1 MKKDCSN
8 ILVYKEEMNRM
19 CQYLDSCRDCV
30 LDDDTCNDIDEL
42 SPEHIEIV
50 QKWSDEHPVKT
61 RQSELLKIFPEI
73 DINPSSILNIRPC
86 DIVGRLKC
94 TCDDYENCTECKR
107 EFWSQEVELV

>member
-42 SPEHIEIV
+42 SPKHIEIV

-61 RQSELLKIFPEI
+61 RQSELLELFPDAPLRGDGIVNICVSAVVKHI
-73 DINPSSILNIRPC
+73 DC
-86 DIVGRLKC
+86 RLSCSDCMK
-94 TCDDYENCTECKR
+94 
-107 EFWSQEVELV
+107 EFWLQEVE

>member
-19 CQYLDSCRDCV
+19 GQYLDSCRDCV

-61 RQSELLKIFPEI
+61 RQSELLKLFPNLRYEDYIGYCPI
-73 DINPSSILNIRPC
+73 DFDSTFECIAYT
-86 DIVGRLKC
+86 D
-94 TCDDYENCTECKR
+94 CDDCQKK
-107 EFWSQEVELV
+107 FWLKEVE

>member
-19 CQYLDSCRDCV
+19 CQYLDSCRDCG

-61 RQSELLKIFPEI
+61 RQSELLELLPNMEYEECL
-73 DINPSSILNIRPC
+73 DYCPSEFEPSIVCNNEMSC
-86 DIVGRLKC
+86 V
-94 TCDDYENCTECKR
+94 ECKK
-107 EFWSQEVELV
+107 EFWLQEVE